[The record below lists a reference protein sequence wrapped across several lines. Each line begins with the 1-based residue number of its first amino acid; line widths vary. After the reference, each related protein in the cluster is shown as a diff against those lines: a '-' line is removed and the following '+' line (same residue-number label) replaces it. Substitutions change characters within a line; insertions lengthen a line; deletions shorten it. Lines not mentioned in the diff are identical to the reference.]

1 MWKSKI
7 FDIVLIL
14 ISVLWSLS
22 FAPLNVDFDKYIIA
36 FIIYLLFSAFY
47 AHLRIREQKGS
58 TSIDYGISYSQSF
71 AAFAGPFGLL
81 IYEIV
86 HRFTIYFQRKYANTA
101 DPDEF
106 ADTLYNISSFVFYN
120 TVAFLFFHSLYPLA
134 DSIPFGYFILFF
146 LTTIIINFQ
155 SDVLLTSYLYLSNN
169 LHTWSEVLAHFKNR
183 TLLDV
188 GKVALTNGLL
198 YYFLMES
205 QWEML
210 IVVFGLNYIVSR
222 SFVYKQKSIQNELER
237 DRFREMAYTDFMTGL
252 SNRAWM
258 DKQMTEINGTGEKI
272 GIVVAD
278 IDKFKRINDTYN
290 HAVGDRVIQHFAET
304 LNEHVNKD
312 DGLFRTGGEEFTLFL
327 RGRSFK
333 ECEEFLEK
341 LRMHVS
347 VHPVSV
353 DINGTKRT
361 ITYTASFGLYFD
373 EMTEKLP
380 MERAY
385 VVADQLLLLAKDR
398 GRNRI
403 NTKNGIERLKQISS
417 LI

>member
-1 MWKSKI
+1 MWKSKL
-7 FDIVLIL
+7 FDIVLIV
-14 ISVLWSLS
+14 ISVFWSLS
-22 FAPLNVDFDKYIIA
+22 FAPLHVDLYKYIIA

-47 AHLRIREQKGS
+47 AHLRIIQRKG
-58 TSIDYGISYSQSF
+58 TTNIDYGITYSQSF

-101 DPDEF
+101 DPNEL
-106 ADTLYNISSFVFYN
+106 ADTLYNISSFVLYN
-120 TVAFLFFHSLYPLA
+120 TVAFIFFYSLYPFA
-134 DSIPFGYFILFF
+134 ESIPFGYFILFF
-146 LTTIIINFQ
+146 VTTIIINFQ
-155 SDVLLTSYLYLSNN
+155 SDILLTSYLYLSNN
-169 LHTWSEVLAHFKNR
+169 LHTWTEVLAHFKNR

-188 GKVALTNGLL
+188 GKVALTNSLL

-210 IVVFGLNYIVSR
+210 IIVFALNYVVSR
-222 SFVYKQKSIQNELER
+222 SYVSKQESIQNELER
-237 DRFREMAYTDFMTGL
+237 DRFRKMAYTDFMTGL

-258 DKQMTEINGTGEKI
+258 DKQMAEINGTGEKV

-278 IDKFKRINDTYN
+278 IDKFKRINDSYN
-290 HAVGDRVIQHFAET
+290 HAVGDKVIQHFAEI
-304 LNEHVNKD
+304 LKAHVNVD

-327 RGRSFK
+327 RGRSFE
-333 ECEEFLEK
+333 ECGELLEK

-353 DINGTKRT
+353 DFNGTKRT
-361 ITYTASFGLYFD
+361 ISYTVSFGLYFD
-373 EMTEKLP
+373 EMTDKLP

-385 VVADQLLLLAKDR
+385 VVADQLLLGAKDK

-403 NTKNGIERLKQISS
+403 NTKNGLK
-417 LI
+417 LL